1 MTIFTAENPYGSAA
15 RATGPAR
22 RFAGG
27 LLPTYFFMSV
37 WKHALVEPSV
47 VETSSGSIPAAGFGL
62 GGMDATGRIEQII
75 TPSVEAMGYE
85 VVRVQISGGQR
96 AILQI
101 MAERADGAPMTVEDC
116 ADISRSVS
124 ALLDVE
130 DPIREAYTLEVSSPG
145 IDRPLTRLKDFER
158 FAGFEARLE
167 SRMAIDGRKRFKGML
182 KGVED
187 GLVCIDTEQ
196 GAARLEFDNILRAK
210 LVLTDELIRAS
221 QEQQEDLQN

>member
-1 MTIFTAENPYGSAA
+1 
-15 RATGPAR
+15 
-22 RFAGG
+22 
-27 LLPTYFFMSV
+27 
-37 WKHALVEPSV
+37 
-47 VETSSGSIPAAGFGL
+47 
-62 GGMDATGRIEQII
+62 MDATGRIEQII

-196 GAARLEFDNILRAK
+196 GPARLEFDNILRAK

-221 QEQQEDLQN
+221 QEQQEGLEH

>member
-1 MTIFTAENPYGSAA
+1 
-15 RATGPAR
+15 
-22 RFAGG
+22 
-27 LLPTYFFMSV
+27 
-37 WKHALVEPSV
+37 
-47 VETSSGSIPAAGFGL
+47 
-62 GGMDATGRIEQII
+62 MDVTGRIEQII

-101 MAERADGAPMTVEDC
+101 MAERADGASMTVEDC

-130 DPIREAYTLEVSSPG
+130 DPIRDAYTLEVSSPG

-167 SRMAIDGRKRFKGML
+167 TRQALDGRKRFKGL
-182 KGVED
+182 LRGVED

-210 LVLTDELIRAS
+210 LVLTDDLIRAS
-221 QEQQEDLQN
+221 QEQQEGPQN

>member
-1 MTIFTAENPYGSAA
+1 
-15 RATGPAR
+15 
-22 RFAGG
+22 
-27 LLPTYFFMSV
+27 
-37 WKHALVEPSV
+37 
-47 VETSSGSIPAAGFGL
+47 
-62 GGMDATGRIEQII
+62 
-75 TPSVEAMGYE
+75 MGYE

-96 AILQI
+96 SILQI

-187 GLVCIDTEQ
+187 GLVCVDTEQ
-196 GAARLEFDNILRAK
+196 GPARLEFDNILRAK

-221 QEQQEDLQN
+221 QEQQEGLEH